1 MKKNS
6 LYILLFSALLL
17 GCSSH
22 NEPTRAEKE
31 KPRKK
36 ENVYHNPIINT
47 SLPDPTVIR
56 ASDGNFYLYAT
67 EDIRNTPIYK
77 SGDLVHWTYVG
88 TAFTNSTRPTLV
100 KDGGIWA
107 PDINY
112 INGQYVLYYAMSTWG
127 GEWQAGIGAAVAD
140 RPEGPFKDCGKVLT
154 SMEIGVQNSIDGYYF
169 TENGRHYLF
178 WGSFRGI
185 YAIELSADGL
195 SVLPGAEKQKVAG
208 SFMEAVCIHRRGDYY
223 YMFGSFGSCC
233 DGANSTYRITVGRSE
248 HLLGPYV
255 NRQGKQLMDNQYEVV
270 LHANNQF
277 VGTGHNA
284 EIITDDHGDD
294 WMIYHSFLRSDIGR
308 GRVLM
313 MDQLKWKD
321 GWPYVDTDSPSK
333 ERQKPYFK

>member
-1 MKKNS
+1 MKKSN

-22 NEPTRAEKE
+22 NEATRVEQEKPQKKE
-31 KPRKK
+31 K
-36 ENVYHNPIINT
+36 VYHNPIINT

-56 ASDGNFYLYAT
+56 ASDGKFYLYAT
-67 EDIRNTPIYK
+67 EDIRNTPIYR
-77 SGDLVHWTYVG
+77 SGDLVHWAYLG
-88 TAFTNSTRPTLV
+88 TAFTNSSRPKLV
-100 KDGGIWA
+100 KGGGIWA

-154 SMEIGVQNSIDGYYF
+154 SLGIGVQNSIDGYCF

-178 WGSFRGI
+178 WGSFHGI

-195 SVLPGAEKQKVAG
+195 SVLPGAERKKVAG

-248 HLLGPYV
+248 HLFGPYV
-255 NRQGKQLMDNQYEVV
+255 NKQGKQLLDNQYEVV

-284 EIITDDHGDD
+284 EIITDDYGDD

-333 ERQKPYFK
+333 EHNRPYFK